1 MSTTSLVL
9 LVIAVL
15 VVAVLVGLAVVAL
28 SRRNARLRAARVE
41 QAGQLRAAAAAHDEP
56 IAASRN
62 RVEEAQVRA
71 DEAHA
76 RADEADREVHLAEQ
90 VLAHDEAEQEDQLRA
105 ADELA
110 PETSTG
116 TGTEDTQGSED
127 DGPEGRHRA

>member
-15 VVAVLVGLAVVAL
+15 VVAALVAVAVVVL
-28 SRRNARLRAARVE
+28 LQRNARLRAARVE
-41 QAGQLRAAAAAHDEP
+41 QAGQLRTQAAAHVEP

-76 RADEADREVHLAEQ
+76 RADEADREVDLAEQ
-90 VLAHDEAEQEDQLRA
+90 VLAQDEAQQEDRLRA
-105 ADELA
+105 ADELDPHRETEAGTA
-110 PETSTG
+110 PATDQVT
-116 TGTEDTQGSED
+116 D
-127 DGPEGRHRA
+127 PEGRHRA